1 MWFGPSKSCDCAV
14 TAVSAIPPDAGQ
26 VVIAWSNNDLCNK
39 YSADD
44 SGSLLY
50 RIVKRLHIIVH
61 ILRCGTGL

>member
-1 MWFGPSKSCDCAV
+1 MGRETDLGGQTIDLRCLQV
-14 TAVSAIPPDAGQ
+14 AIAY
-26 VVIAWSNNDLCNK
+26 ANNDLCDV

-44 SGSLLY
+44 SASLLY